1 MSISDSISLY
11 IHIPFCRLKCSYC
24 DFNTYAGLDQLIP
37 SYVDAIC
44 TEIRHYQGCEI
55 TNIGTIFFGGGT
67 PSLLPA
73 TSLAQILTAVKAT
86 FELKPDIELSLE
98 SNPGTLNPV
107 YLNSLLNLGFNRI
120 SIGAQSAISSELQLL
135 DRLHTFRH
143 VIQSYK
149 DALSAGFNQINLDL
163 MYGLPNQTESSWKH
177 TLSQVVDLGAQHLS
191 LYSLHLEQ
199 DTPMFS
205 RVDSGYLPH
214 PNSDITANMYK
225 YADTFLKSH
234 NYTQY
239 EISNW
244 SITSNYSE
252 CRHNLQYWQNLP
264 YIGIGA
270 GSHSWYKQH
279 RYTNTKSPYEY
290 IKLLNL
296 NVSAKENRVDYPG
309 TPAMIQSTLIDT
321 DTEMNETMMLGL
333 HLLASGVRHNEFQ
346 SRFGVNPKN
355 HYKAILSQLVS
366 QGLLH
371 NDHNGIRLTSS
382 GRLLANRV
390 FSEFT

>member
-191 LYSLHLEQ
+191 LYSLPVSYTHL
-199 DTPMFS
+199 T
-205 RVDSGYLPH
+205 LPT
-214 PNSDITANMYK
+214 I
-225 YADTFLKSH
+225 
-234 NYTQY
+234 
-239 EISNW
+239 
-244 SITSNYSE
+244 
-252 CRHNLQYWQNLP
+252 
-264 YIGIGA
+264 
-270 GSHSWYKQH
+270 
-279 RYTNTKSPYEY
+279 
-290 IKLLNL
+290 LL
-296 NVSAKENRVDYPG
+296 V
-309 TPAMIQSTLIDT
+309 
-321 DTEMNETMMLGL
+321 
-333 HLLASGVRHNEFQ
+333 
-346 SRFGVNPKN
+346 
-355 HYKAILSQLVS
+355 
-366 QGLLH
+366 
-371 NDHNGIRLTSS
+371 
-382 GRLLANRV
+382 
-390 FSEFT
+390 